1 MINLGYSSLNSS
13 PDTLAYSLDSFQG
26 GTSSPDDAMKIHI
39 PDLKKGD
46 SIDRGK
52 SLAPNRT
59 FLYNISSSY
68 CDGDCLKQDLKREG
82 FKKYDS

>member
-1 MINLGYSSLNSS
+1 MSSLKSS
-13 PDTLAYSLDSFQG
+13 PETLAYSLDSFQE

-39 PDLKKGD
+39 TDLKKGHY
-46 SIDRGK
+46 IDRGK

-59 FLYNISSSY
+59 FLYNTSGSY
-68 CDGDCLKQDLKREG
+68 CDGDCLKQDSKQEG